1 MHKRSQQKQ
10 VCKTKHPS
18 GIYSP
23 GFLSN
28 TLSSSIRGE
37 KNQFC
42 HLSFF
47 VLKKK
52 NVCGIIHQH
61 PATELS
67 SASPGYVLDCY
78 GSHANIIFL
87 IFVPNTHI
95 CIIPMQPVYLQLLHQ
110 TYLEQQTTNIDALKY
125 VAFIFLHSQLY
136 FSLTVTS
143 VIFSTVQSF
152 YMCSKINPVNT
163 DMLTAQQPEV
173 VLVFLR
179 HNLLRS
185 KSFFFYS
192 SSHMRLSPSYN
203 EDNDDDNVTIIMAS
217 LTFFQP

>member
-1 MHKRSQQKQ
+1 MITVTAQEKKKKNRLWQVCLSEHFWLCFILMHKRSQQKQ

-28 TLSSSIRGE
+28 TLSSSIRGG
-37 KNQFC
+37 KKISSVIWVFC
-42 HLSFF
+42 A
-47 VLKKK
+47 KEK

-110 TYLEQQTTNIDALKY
+110 TYRE
-125 VAFIFLHSQLY
+125 
-136 FSLTVTS
+136 
-143 VIFSTVQSF
+143 
-152 YMCSKINPVNT
+152 
-163 DMLTAQQPEV
+163 
-173 VLVFLR
+173 
-179 HNLLRS
+179 
-185 KSFFFYS
+185 
-192 SSHMRLSPSYN
+192 
-203 EDNDDDNVTIIMAS
+203 
-217 LTFFQP
+217 

>member
-1 MHKRSQQKQ
+1 MITVTAQEKKKKKNRLWQVCLSEHFWLRFILMHKRSPQKQ

-95 CIIPMQPVYLQLLHQ
+95 SIIPMQPVYLQLLHQ
-110 TYLEQQTTNIDALKY
+110 TYLE
-125 VAFIFLHSQLY
+125 
-136 FSLTVTS
+136 
-143 VIFSTVQSF
+143 
-152 YMCSKINPVNT
+152 
-163 DMLTAQQPEV
+163 
-173 VLVFLR
+173 
-179 HNLLRS
+179 
-185 KSFFFYS
+185 
-192 SSHMRLSPSYN
+192 
-203 EDNDDDNVTIIMAS
+203 
-217 LTFFQP
+217 

>member
-1 MHKRSQQKQ
+1 MITVTAQEKKNLLWQVCLSEHFWLCFILRHKRSQQKQ

-47 VLKKK
+47 VLKEK

-95 CIIPMQPVYLQLLHQ
+95 CIIPMQPVYLQLLQ
-110 TYLEQQTTNIDALKY
+110 TYLE
-125 VAFIFLHSQLY
+125 
-136 FSLTVTS
+136 
-143 VIFSTVQSF
+143 
-152 YMCSKINPVNT
+152 
-163 DMLTAQQPEV
+163 
-173 VLVFLR
+173 
-179 HNLLRS
+179 
-185 KSFFFYS
+185 
-192 SSHMRLSPSYN
+192 
-203 EDNDDDNVTIIMAS
+203 
-217 LTFFQP
+217 

>member
-1 MHKRSQQKQ
+1 MITVTAQGKKKKKKKNRLWQVCLSEHFWLRFILMHKRSQQKQ

-28 TLSSSIRGE
+28 TLSSSIRGGK

-78 GSHANIIFL
+78 GSHANIFL

-110 TYLEQQTTNIDALKY
+110 TYLE
-125 VAFIFLHSQLY
+125 
-136 FSLTVTS
+136 
-143 VIFSTVQSF
+143 
-152 YMCSKINPVNT
+152 
-163 DMLTAQQPEV
+163 
-173 VLVFLR
+173 
-179 HNLLRS
+179 
-185 KSFFFYS
+185 
-192 SSHMRLSPSYN
+192 
-203 EDNDDDNVTIIMAS
+203 
-217 LTFFQP
+217 

>member
-1 MHKRSQQKQ
+1 MISYDNCHCTRKKKRKIGCDKSAYRNIFGCVSFWCIKE
-10 VCKTKHPS
+10 VSRSKFVK
-18 GIYSP
+18 
-23 GFLSN
+23 LN
-28 TLSSSIRGE
+28 TLVVFILQAFFLTLYPQALGGK

-110 TYLEQQTTNIDALKY
+110 TYLE
-125 VAFIFLHSQLY
+125 
-136 FSLTVTS
+136 
-143 VIFSTVQSF
+143 
-152 YMCSKINPVNT
+152 
-163 DMLTAQQPEV
+163 
-173 VLVFLR
+173 
-179 HNLLRS
+179 
-185 KSFFFYS
+185 
-192 SSHMRLSPSYN
+192 
-203 EDNDDDNVTIIMAS
+203 
-217 LTFFQP
+217 

>member
-1 MHKRSQQKQ
+1 MISYDNCHCTRKKNLLWQVCLSEHFWLCFILRHKRSQQKQ

-47 VLKKK
+47 VLKEK

-95 CIIPMQPVYLQLLHQ
+95 CIIPMQPVYLQLLQ
-110 TYLEQQTTNIDALKY
+110 TYLE
-125 VAFIFLHSQLY
+125 
-136 FSLTVTS
+136 
-143 VIFSTVQSF
+143 
-152 YMCSKINPVNT
+152 
-163 DMLTAQQPEV
+163 
-173 VLVFLR
+173 
-179 HNLLRS
+179 
-185 KSFFFYS
+185 
-192 SSHMRLSPSYN
+192 
-203 EDNDDDNVTIIMAS
+203 
-217 LTFFQP
+217 

>member
-1 MHKRSQQKQ
+1 MISYDNCHCTRKKKKKKNRLWQVCLSEHFWLCFILMHKRSQQKQ

-37 KNQFC
+37 KKISSVIWVFC
-42 HLSFF
+42 A
-47 VLKKK
+47 KEK

-78 GSHANIIFL
+78 GSHANIFL

-95 CIIPMQPVYLQLLHQ
+95 CIIPMQPIYLQLLHQ
-110 TYLEQQTTNIDALKY
+110 TYLE
-125 VAFIFLHSQLY
+125 
-136 FSLTVTS
+136 
-143 VIFSTVQSF
+143 
-152 YMCSKINPVNT
+152 
-163 DMLTAQQPEV
+163 
-173 VLVFLR
+173 
-179 HNLLRS
+179 
-185 KSFFFYS
+185 
-192 SSHMRLSPSYN
+192 
-203 EDNDDDNVTIIMAS
+203 
-217 LTFFQP
+217 

>member
-1 MHKRSQQKQ
+1 MISYDNCHCTRKKKKKNRLWQVCLSEHFWLCFILMHKRSQQKQ

-37 KNQFC
+37 KKISSVIWVFC
-42 HLSFF
+42 A
-47 VLKKK
+47 KEK

-110 TYLEQQTTNIDALKY
+110 TYLE
-125 VAFIFLHSQLY
+125 
-136 FSLTVTS
+136 
-143 VIFSTVQSF
+143 
-152 YMCSKINPVNT
+152 
-163 DMLTAQQPEV
+163 
-173 VLVFLR
+173 
-179 HNLLRS
+179 
-185 KSFFFYS
+185 
-192 SSHMRLSPSYN
+192 
-203 EDNDDDNVTIIMAS
+203 
-217 LTFFQP
+217 